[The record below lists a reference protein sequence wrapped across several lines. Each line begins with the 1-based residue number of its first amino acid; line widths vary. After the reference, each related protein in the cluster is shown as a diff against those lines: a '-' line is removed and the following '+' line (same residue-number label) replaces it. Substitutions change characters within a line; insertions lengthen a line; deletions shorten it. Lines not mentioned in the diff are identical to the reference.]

1 MPTVL
6 LVRHG
11 RSTANTGGVLAG
23 WTPGV
28 DLDDTGRTQAAELAQ
43 RLAVIPLAVVVSSP
57 LDRCLRTAEAVGA
70 VDGPRRSPRPQV
82 VMDERLGECRYGDWT
97 GRDLKSLGKDP
108 LWSVVQHHPSAAVFP
123 GTGGESLRGMQQ
135 RALDAVRDWDA
146 RVAAEHGDDA
156 VWLAV
161 SHGDVIKSLVADAVG
176 SHLDAFQRIVVD
188 PCSVTAVRYT
198 ATRPFLLR
206 CNDTGG
212 DLAALVPPGRRRR
225 ARRRAGVADGD
236 AVVGGSTGT

>member
-1 MPTVL
+1 VPTVL

-28 DLDDTGRTQAAELAQ
+28 DLDDTGRTQATELAQ
-43 RLAVIPLAVVVSSP
+43 RLAVVPLAVVVSSP
-57 LDRCLRTAEAVGA
+57 LDRCLRTAEAVAA
-70 VDGPRRSPRPQV
+70 VDGPTRTPRPQV
-82 VMDERLGECRYGDWT
+82 DVDDRLGECRYGDWT

-108 LWSVVQHHPSAAVFP
+108 LWKVVQHHPSAAVFP
-123 GTGGESLRGMQQ
+123 GPGGESLRGMQQ

-212 DLAALVPPGRRRR
+212 DLAALLPQGRRRR
-225 ARRRAGVADGD
+225 SRGRAGVRDGD